1 MRILLIGEYSRL
13 HNSLKE
19 GLQKNGHTVTL
30 IGSGDGYK
38 NFPVDIKIVSTFFES
53 ILLKPFAKLI
63 DKLFNISLNEVE
75 IGIKYLI
82 KIKKLKNYDIV
93 QLINENALQ
102 TIPIFSNLFT

>member
-38 NFPVDIKIVSTFFES
+38 NFPVDIKIVSIYQYFLNLDYLN
-53 ILLKPFAKLI
+53 LLQ
-63 DKLFNISLNEVE
+63 N
-75 IGIKYLI
+75 
-82 KIKKLKNYDIV
+82 
-93 QLINENALQ
+93 
-102 TIPIFSNLFT
+102 